1 MVRKTKGIV
10 LRAVRYGETSLIV
23 TVFTED
29 FGLQS
34 YIINGVRTEKK
45 NKEKS
50 SLFMPS
56 SLLALDVYHHEQR
69 GINRIREA
77 DRYAVLHSLSE
88 DVVKNNIALFM
99 MELLF
104 KSLKHPESN
113 LPLFRFCEEILRRL
127 NECEKD
133 SAFIFPFYFSLHLP
147 HFLGFG
153 ISPPEK
159 SLCDSPTCCLDLTE
173 GRFLYEHPG
182 HDHFISGDEARLAAR
197 LLSENEDK
205 ASENFSG
212 ISMPEKFLDFYRLH
226 LQDFGKIR
234 SYTLL
239 QELLSE

>member
-10 LRAVRYGETSLIV
+10 LRSVRYGETSLIV
-23 TVFTED
+23 SVFTED

-45 NKEKS
+45 NKETS
-50 SLFMPS
+50 SLFMPA
-56 SLLALDVYHHEQR
+56 SLLELDVYHHEQR

-77 DRYAVLHSLSE
+77 SRYAVLHGLSE

-104 KSLKHPESN
+104 KSLKHPENN
-113 LPLFRFCEEILRRL
+113 LPLFRFCEEILSRL
-127 NECEKD
+127 NDCDRD
-133 SAFIFPFYFSLHLP
+133 SASAYPFYFSLHLP
-147 HFLGFG
+147 QFLGFG
-153 ISPPEK
+153 ISTPEK
-159 SLCDSPTCCLDLTE
+159 SIFDSATCYLDLTE
-173 GRFLYEHPG
+173 GRFLKDHPS
-182 HDHFISGDEARLAAR
+182 HDHFISGDEAQLAAA
-197 LLSENEDK
+197 LLSDDDLRPSN
-205 ASENFSG
+205 NYSG
-212 ISMPEKFLDFYRLH
+212 IQMPEKFLDFYRLH